1 MNSGGEPGGGA
12 RRGLCVS
19 HRPSDSN
26 GSSSQRLLDAER
38 RSEQILLE
46 EAGARFLELSLDLL
60 GLVGFDGHLKRVTRN
75 WERVLG
81 YSEQELLARPL
92 IEFAHPD
99 DQPMMAATI
108 NQLLAGG
115 ELKDVEVRTRLKDGS
130 FRWFVWNAKTSLERE
145 SFYLF
150 GKDITDRKRLEE
162 ESTRFVELSIDPFGV
177 AGFDGYLKRINP
189 TWERVF
195 GWSADELLGRP
206 YIELVHPDD
215 HGAVVN
221 AVQRLLAGIEVRDLD
236 LRILSNDGTYRWL
249 TWSAAPSLEEE
260 VFFLVGKDLTD
271 RRTLEE
277 ESTRFLELSPDL
289 FCIVDFDGRWRRINP
304 ALERVLGYSQ
314 KELAGLSYADF
325 IHPDDL
331 QRALTQAE
339 SLAAKGGETRDF
351 RSRIRARDGSYRSVL
366 WTAKSSPDEGLIYV
380 AGRDV
385 TDRDHVENA
394 AHEARERFEAAFE
407 QAPIGMA
414 LVSIERETPGS
425 FLRVNRALC
434 GITGLSQEDLIGT
447 DFRAIVHPDD
457 VEAELHYVRWML
469 DGEISQYEV
478 EKRLRHADGHTLWA
492 LVTVSLVRDAQNRP
506 LYLISQLQDVTARK
520 EAERELW
527 ESRERLQDIIDN
539 TTAVIYLKDQDG
551 RYLLVNDRFELL
563 YDIPREQAVG
573 KTDHDLFPADMADAF
588 RANDLK
594 VIATGIALE
603 LEEVSAHEDGAHTY
617 LSTRFP
623 LFHSGDPKAPPYAVC
638 TISTDITER
647 KRAER
652 ALRASEEHF
661 RRIVDTAHVAFV
673 SIDEDGLITSWNP
686 QAERTFGWSKAEA
699 VGERLSRTIIP
710 HRYRDAHERGLKEF
724 LATGRGSLLNR
735 RFEIEALHKDGQ
747 EFPVELSITPVRVEG
762 EYVFNAFFHDVS
774 ERKRAEENLRQL
786 ANIVRSSSDAMIAM
800 TLDGVITSWNPGA
813 EQLYGYA
820 AGEAIGRRI
829 HMLIP
834 AHRAG
839 EEEKILDRVRTG
851 GRVDLHETERV
862 RKDGSVVDISVTVSP
877 IKDAVGTIVGASSIS
892 RDITERKQAD
902 RALREIQEGFRT
914 AFEHAP
920 IGMALFSV
928 DTGDE
933 GRLLEVNRSLSE
945 LTGYSTQQL
954 LEMDLARI
962 THPGDIDADQ
972 PLAEQLLAGKIPN
985 YRIEKRYL
993 HRDGRTI
1000 WVTYSSSTVHDSSGK
1015 LLYGVAQVEDITERK
1030 QAEERLA
1037 NLAAELEQR
1046 AAELERSNAD
1056 LQQFAYAASHDLSE
1070 PLRMVSSFVQLL
1082 AKRYSGKLDSDADE
1096 FIGFAVDGVTRMQA
1110 LIDGLLI
1117 YSRAGTSDYAL
1128 EPVDCSEVVRTTL
1141 STLRTSLQESG
1152 ARVTMDPLPTIQG
1165 DPTQLSQLFQNLISN
1180 AIKFVADGPPQIHIS
1195 AEPENGN
1202 WLFSVQ
1208 DNGIGIDP
1216 EHVQRIFA
1224 VFQRLHGRGEYPGSG
1239 VGLAICKRIVER
1251 HGGQIRVE
1259 ARPEGGSI
1267 FYFTIPAH
1275 DERADQA
1282 A

>member
-1 MNSGGEPGGGA
+1 M
-12 RRGLCVS
+12 S

-26 GSSSQRLLDAER
+26 GSPASRLLDADA
-38 RSEQILLE
+38 RSE
-46 EAGARFLELSLDLL
+46 
-60 GLVGFDGHLKRVTRN
+60 
-75 WERVLG
+75 
-81 YSEQELLARPL
+81 
-92 IEFAHPD
+92 
-99 DQPMMAATI
+99 
-108 NQLLAGG
+108 
-115 ELKDVEVRTRLKDGS
+115 RL
-130 FRWFVWNAKTSLERE
+130 
-145 SFYLF
+145 
-150 GKDITDRKRLEE
+150 RKRLEE
-162 ESTRFVELSIDPFGV
+162 ESTRFVELSVDPFAV
-177 AGFDGYLKRINP
+177 AGFDGYLKRYNP

-195 GWSADELLGRP
+195 GWNAQELLDRP
-206 YIELVHPDD
+206 YIGLIHPDD
-215 HGAVVN
+215 QDRVVH
-221 AVQRLLAGIEVRDLD
+221 AVQQLLAGIEVTDLE
-236 LRILSNDGTYRWL
+236 LRILCKDGSHRWL

-260 VFFLVGKDLTD
+260 VFFLAGKDVTE
-271 RRTLEE
+271 RRTVEE

-289 FCIVDFDGRWRRINP
+289 FCIVDFDGRWRRVNP
-304 ALERVLGYSQ
+304 ALEKVLGRSQ
-314 KELAGLSYADF
+314 DELAGVPYADF

-331 QRALTQAE
+331 ERSLIQAE
-339 SLAAKGGETRDF
+339 SLAVEGGEIRDF
-351 RSRIRARDGSYRSVL
+351 RSRIRAADGSYRSVL
-366 WTAKSSPDEGLIYV
+366 WTAKSSPDEQRIFV

-385 TDRDHVENA
+385 TEREEVEHA

-414 LVSIERETPGS
+414 LVSIERDRPGC
-425 FLRVNRALC
+425 FLRVNRSLC
-434 GITGLSQEDLIGT
+434 EITGLSREDLIGT

-478 EKRLRHADGHTLWA
+478 EKRLRHADGHALWA

-506 LYLISQLQDVTARK
+506 LYLISQIQDVTARK

-539 TTAVIYLKDQDG
+539 TTAVIYLKDRDG
-551 RYLLVNDRFELL
+551 RYLLVNDRFQLL
-563 YDIPREQAVG
+563 YDIPRERAIG
-573 KTDHDLFPADMADAF
+573 KTDHDLFPEDIADGF

-594 VIATGIALE
+594 VLATGIALE
-603 LEEVSAHEDGAHTY
+603 VEEISAHDDGVHTY

-623 LFHSGDPKAPPYAVC
+623 LFHSGDPTAGPYAVC

-647 KRAER
+647 KRAEH
-652 ALRASEEHF
+652 ALRTSEEHF

-686 QAERTFGWSKAEA
+686 QAERTFGWLRGEA

-710 HRYRDAHERGLKEF
+710 HRYREAHERGLREF
-724 LATGRGSLLNR
+724 LATGKSSFLDR
-735 RFEIEALHKDGQ
+735 RIEIEALHKDGH
-747 EFPVELSITPVRVEG
+747 EFPVELSITAVRVGG
-762 EYVFNAFFHDVS
+762 EYVFNSFFHDVS

-786 ANIVRSSSDAMIAM
+786 ANIVRSSSDAMVAM

-813 EQLYGYA
+813 EQLYGYSA
-820 AGEAIGRRI
+820 VEAIGRRI

-862 RKDGSVVDISVTVSP
+862 RKDGSVVDISVTISP
-877 IKDAVGTIVGASSIS
+877 MKDAVGTIVGASSIS

-902 RALREIQEGFRT
+902 RALREIQDAFRT

-928 DTGDE
+928 ASNED

-954 LEMDLARI
+954 LEMDLASI
-962 THPGDIDADQ
+962 THPDDIAAEQ
-972 PLAEQLLAGKIPN
+972 PLADQLLAGNIPN

-1000 WVTYSSSTVHDSSGK
+1000 WVTHSSSTVHDSTGK
-1015 LLYGVAQVEDITERK
+1015 LLYGVAQVENITERK
-1030 QAEERLA
+1030 QAQERLA
-1037 NLAAELEQR
+1037 NLAAELELR

-1070 PLRMVSSFVQLL
+1070 PLRMVSSYVQLL
-1082 AKRYSGKLDSDADE
+1082 AKRYAGKLDSDADE
-1096 FIGFAVDGVTRMQA
+1096 FIGFAVDGAVRMQA
-1110 LIDGLLI
+1110 LIDGLLS
-1117 YSRAGTSDYAL
+1117 YSRAGTADYEL
-1128 EPVDCSEVVRTTL
+1128 EPVDCSEIVRTTL

-1152 ARVTMDPLPTIQG
+1152 ARVTMDPLPTVQG

-1180 AIKFVADGPPQIHIS
+1180 AIKFVADETPRIHIS

-1208 DNGIGIDP
+1208 DNGIGIDS
-1216 EHVQRIFA
+1216 EHVERIFA

-1259 ARPEGGSI
+1259 GRPEGGSI
-1267 FYFTIPAH
+1267 FYFTIPAA
-1275 DERADQA
+1275 DGEADQPA
-1282 A
+1282 